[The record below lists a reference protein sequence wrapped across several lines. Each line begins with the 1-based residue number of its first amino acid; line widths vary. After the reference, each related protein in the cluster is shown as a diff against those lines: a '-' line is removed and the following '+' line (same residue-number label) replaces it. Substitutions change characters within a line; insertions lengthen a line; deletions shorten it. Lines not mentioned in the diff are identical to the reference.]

1 MKAKYLFKGFFKS
14 IPGIEHVYN
23 FHKSTGG
30 TNNARYCYSVWMR
43 HLLAAQENGMKG
55 VPKRIAELGPGDSL
69 GIGLSALI
77 SGAEQYYALDVVRYT
92 NVKCN
97 LEIFDELVKMFSE
110 KSPIPPEAEFPNLR
124 PALKEH
130 RFPWQILSDEHLA
143 RVLEPS
149 RIERIRRSIEG
160 IENMGGQK
168 GTDTMIRY
176 CVPWY
181 DENVVEPGGVDM
193 IISQAVLQ
201 HVNDLEGTYKAMH
214 KWLKDDGIMSHSI
227 DLKSMGSSDRWDG
240 HWTYTEMEWKI
251 VKGRKNYL
259 INREPY
265 STHIRLLK
273 ENGFRVVCDR
283 KSRAVSTLH
292 DGKFAAPRFKNL
304 SEEDRT
310 ISGTF
315 IQAIKQFFISLALFG
330 EEFAGMVTAWN
341 IY

>member
-1 MKAKYLFKGFFKS
+1 MKAKYLFKGIFKS
-14 IPGIEHVYN
+14 IPGIEHIYN

-55 VPKRIAELGPGDSL
+55 IPERIAELGPGDSL

-92 NVKCN
+92 NTSCN
-97 LEIFDELVKMFSE
+97 LEIFDELVKLFRA
-110 KSPIPPEAEFPNLR
+110 KTPIPPESEFPNLR
-124 PALKEH
+124 PPLKQH
-130 RFPWQILSDEHLA
+130 AFPAQIFTDEHLD
-143 RVLEPS
+143 RVLDPA
-149 RIERIRRSIEG
+149 RIERIRQSIRD
-160 IENMGGQK
+160 MDQK
-168 GTDTMIRY
+168 AQPGADSMIRY

-181 DENVVEPGGVDM
+181 DDQVIEQGCVDM

-201 HVNDLEGTYKAMH
+201 HVNDLEGTSKAMH
-214 KWLKDDGIMSHSI
+214 QWLKKDGIMSHSI
-227 DLKSMGSSDRWDG
+227 DLKSMGSSDQWDG
-240 HWTYTEMEWKI
+240 HWTYTELEWKI

-265 STHIRLLK
+265 STHMRLLK
-273 ENGFRVVCDR
+273 ENGFRVVCDK
-283 KSRAVSTLH
+283 KSRAVSTLRE
-292 DGKFAAPRFKNL
+292 GKSAAPRFKNL

-315 IQAIKQFFISLALFG
+315 VQAFKQFFVSLALFG
-330 EEFAGMVTAWN
+330 EELSGMVPALN
-341 IY
+341 LF